1 MDFSNFLY
9 MKQEVSLMIVFIF
22 LFLYDVFCSEKGKQR
37 FQLVAC
43 TLFAIHT
50 IFGFLPHILD
60 AIFGIKYNLGIG
72 ILGCFSFPTGDAFGG
87 MFISSDMTIFMK
99 NILNIATLLVLL
111 QTNNWL
117 KADDT
122 VHKRGEFFIITMV
135 TLLGM
140 YLMVSAGN
148 FMMLFIGMETAALP
162 LACLAA
168 FDKYKEKS
176 AEAGAKFILI
186 SALSSG
192 VTLFGM
198 SFLYGATGTMYFSDM
213 TAQIMSN
220 PMVIIGFIF
229 FFAGLGFKL
238 SLVPFHLWTADVYEG
253 APTSVT
259 AYLSVVSKGAA
270 AFALIFAIYKV
281 FGNIGIVWHHII
293 WFLAVITITLG
304 NLFAIRQKDI
314 KRFFAFSSI
323 SQAGYILLG
332 IIAGTAQ
339 GMTAMTYFVLVY
351 VFSNLA
357 AFGVI
362 SAVENKNG
370 GDTRISAF
378 NGLYK
383 SNPKLS
389 LVMMLAVFSLAGI
402 PPLAGFFSKFWIF
415 MAAFAQG
422 QHVLVF
428 IALLNTVISLY
439 YYLLIIKAMF
449 INESEEGA
457 VQRFTTDGYN
467 KTSLVLCVIGIFAIG
482 ILSCI
487 YAYIGTLSFGVIR

>member
-1 MDFSNFLY
+1 MDFSNFLF
-9 MKQEVSLMIVFIF
+9 MKQEISLMVVFII
-22 LFLYDVFCSEKGKQR
+22 LFLYDVFCSEKGKQQ

-43 TLFAIHT
+43 SLFAIHT
-50 IFGFLPHILD
+50 IFGFLPYILE
-60 AIFGIKYNLGIG
+60 AIFGMRYHFGMSA
-72 ILGCFSFPTGDAFGG
+72 FAFPTGEAFGG
-87 MFISSDMTIFMK
+87 MFISSDITVLMK

-117 KADDT
+117 KSDDT
-122 VHKRGEFFIITMV
+122 VHKGGEFFTITLV

-148 FMMLFIGMETAALP
+148 FMMLYIGMETASLP

-176 AEAGAKFILI
+176 AEAGAKYILV

-192 VTLFGM
+192 VTLFGL
-198 SFLYGATGTMYFSDM
+198 SFLYGALGTFYFSDM
-213 TAQIMSN
+213 TAHVISN
-220 PMVIIGFIF
+220 PLVIVGFVF
-229 FFAGLGFKL
+229 FFSGLAFKL
-238 SLVPFHLWTADVYEG
+238 SLVPYHLWTADVYEG

-281 FGNIGIVWHHII
+281 FGNIEVVWHHIL
-293 WFLAVITITLG
+293 WWLAVITITVG

-332 IIAGTAQ
+332 IIAGTEQ
-339 GMTAMTYFVLVY
+339 GMTAMTYFILVY

-370 GDTRISAF
+370 GNTSIAAF

-389 LVMMLAVFSLAGI
+389 FVMMLAVFSLGGI

-415 MAAFAQG
+415 MAAASQG
-422 QHVLVF
+422 YYVLVF
-428 IALLNTVISLY
+428 IALLNTVISLF

-449 INESEEGA
+449 IKESEEGA
-457 VQRFTTDGYN
+457 VGRFVTDGYN
-467 KTSLVLCVIGIFAIG
+467 KTSLVLCTIGLFVIG

-487 YAYIGTLSFGVIR
+487 YEYIGTISFGI

>member
-1 MDFSNFLY
+1 MQ
-9 MKQEVSLMIVFIF
+9 QEMSLMAIFII
-22 LFLYDVFCSEKGKQR
+22 LFLYDVFGSEKGKR
-37 FQLVAC
+37 FFQPVAC
-43 TLFAIHT
+43 FLFAIHT
-50 IFGFLPHILD
+50 VLGFLP
-60 AIFGIKYNLGIG
+60 A
-72 ILGCFSFPTGDAFGG
+72 PTGEAFGG
-87 MFISSDMTIFMK
+87 MFISSDITIVMK

-111 QTNNWL
+111 QANGWL
-117 KADDT
+117 KSDDT
-122 VHKRGEFFIITMV
+122 IHKRGEFFTITLV

-140 YLMVSAGN
+140 YLMISAGN
-148 FMMLFIGMETAALP
+148 FMMLYIGMETASLP

-168 FDKYKEKS
+168 FNKYQEKS
-176 AEAGAKFILI
+176 AEAGAKYILV

-192 VTLFGM
+192 IMLFGL

-213 TAQIMSN
+213 TARIANDSL
-220 PMVIIGFIF
+220 IILGFVF
-229 FFAGLGFKL
+229 FFSGLAFKI

-270 AFALIFAIYKV
+270 AFALMFALYKV
-281 FGNIGIVWHHII
+281 FGHIEVIWHEILWWLSIV
-293 WFLAVITITLG
+293 TITVG

-339 GMTAMTYFVLVY
+339 GMTTTVYYVLVY

-370 GDTRISAF
+370 GNTLISAF

-389 LVMMLAVFSLAGI
+389 FVMMLAVFSLGGI
-402 PPLAGFFSKFWIF
+402 PPFAGFFSKFFIF
-415 MAAFAQG
+415 MAAAAQG
-422 QHVLVF
+422 QYLLVF
-428 IALLNTVISLY
+428 IALLNTVISLF

-449 INESEEGA
+449 IKEGEADA
-457 VQRFTTDGYN
+457 VARFTTDGYN
-467 KTSLVLCVIGIFAIG
+467 KTSLVLCTVGIFAVG
-482 ILSCI
+482 IISCI
-487 YAYIGTLSFGVIR
+487 YEYIGTISFGM